1 MTEFESYLPSRIRSD
16 GYRGIHLAQHN
27 RLPES
32 KLLIFL
38 SAIHGVNGQNQFS
51 VPPGDDPEPTGR
63 QSGST
68 KIRRA
73 VSGFEE
79 YYRVIEAILAAG
91 ENATF
96 NSLKKNHFPNLEA
109 MGLLSRHMVSD
120 GSHFRAH
127 LTDAAKSILDAGA
140 TRKRTVLVGKA
151 MENLIGLKLIEEL
164 HALLQKINVLNVYEL
179 MLIVSDPSLK
189 LDQKENFIRQ
199 YRRLKQIGRL
209 QLHSELKAKCALTM
223 ALEKKKKRDWHNWWN
238 ESAQIIS
245 MLSTVSGFNVYEN
258 EHVMLAG
265 AGVRLGFDAAR
276 SETVKREAFS
286 WHNLAKKSG
295 WEMHHIYPVQ
305 YATCDSDM
313 RLIDSKEN
321 LIYIPE
327 KIHDQIPKRENLSVG
342 LEFDSKHVSLFN
354 PVSDSKI
361 PRFDLRIGLDA
372 DLKVE
377 NLRAMER
384 FNQNLL
390 NSVADN

>member
-1 MTEFESYLPSRIRSD
+1 MTDLESYLHLRIRSD
-16 GYRGIHLAQHN
+16 GYRGIHVAQHN
-27 RLPES
+27 RLPEE
-32 KLLIFL
+32 KLIIFL
-38 SAIHGVNGQNQFS
+38 SAIHRVNGQKQFS

-63 QSGST
+63 QRGST

-73 VSGFEE
+73 VTGFEE
-79 YYRVIEAILAAG
+79 YYQVIEAILAAG

-109 MGLLSRHMVSD
+109 MGLLSRQLVTD
-120 GSHFRAH
+120 GSHFRAQ
-127 LTDAAKSILDAGA
+127 LTDSATAILDAGVS
-140 TRKRTVLVGKA
+140 RKRTVLVGKA

-164 HALLQKINVLNVYEL
+164 HALLQTVDVLNVYEL
-179 MLIVSDPSLK
+179 MLIVSDSSLK

-265 AGVRLGFDAAR
+265 AGIRLGFDAAR
-276 SETVKREAFS
+276 SETVKREAFI
-286 WHNLAKKSG
+286 WHNLAKKTG

-327 KIHDQIPKRENLSVG
+327 KIHDQIPTRENLSVG
-342 LEFDSKHVSLFN
+342 LQFDSKHVSLVN
-354 PVSDSKI
+354 PVSDSKL
-361 PRFDLRIGLDA
+361 PRLDLRIGLDVG
-372 DLKVE
+372 LKVE
-377 NLRAMER
+377 NLPAMAR
-384 FNQNLL
+384 FNQKLL
-390 NSVADN
+390 NSVADS